1 MSEPHDRSAPPRGR
15 AGGTVIA
22 FEAVDFGYDSRLIL
36 RQLSLSVGRGELLAI
51 MGGSGSGKTT
61 VLRLIG
67 GLVRPSRGRVVVDGE
82 DVAALAPEALHALRR
97 QMGMLFQAGALFTDL
112 SVFDNVAYPLRE
124 HARLSPT
131 MLRDL
136 VLMKLHAVGLHAV
149 ASKMPSQLSGGMA
162 RRVALARAIA
172 LDPPI
177 LMCDEP
183 FAGLDPISLG
193 TVARLLRRLTD
204 TLGLTTLLVTHD
216 VDESLAIADRIVLL
230 AEGRI
235 LASGSP
241 AQLRTADDPFV
252 RQFIEGREDGPVP
265 FHAPGAPLRE
275 LLGLRPTPDEASLSD
290 SGALRTAH
298 RFGSAGAGAGAGAG
312 EGAGAGARRDG
323 R

>member
-1 MSEPHDRSAPPRGR
+1 MNDPHDRSGSSRGG
-15 AGGTVIA
+15 AGGPVIA
-22 FEAVDFGYDSRLIL
+22 FEAVDFGYDRRLIL
-36 RQLSLSVGRGELLAI
+36 HQLSLSVGRGELLAI

-67 GLVRPSRGRVVVDGE
+67 GLVRPSRGRVMVEGR

-97 QMGMLFQAGALFTDL
+97 HMGMLFQAGALFTDL

-124 HARLSPT
+124 HARLPQT

-136 VLMKLHAVGLHAV
+136 VLMKLHAVGLHA
-149 ASKMPSQLSGGMA
+149 AAAKMPSQLSGGMA

-216 VDESLAIADRIVLL
+216 VEESLAIADRIVLL

-235 LASGSP
+235 LASGTP
-241 AQLRTADDPFV
+241 AQMRKAHDPFV
-252 RQFIEGREDGPVP
+252 RQFIDGREDGPVP

-275 LLGLRPTPDEASLSD
+275 LLELPPALEETSPADP
-290 SGALRTAH
+290 GALREAQAL
-298 RFGSAGAGAGAGAG
+298 GSAGKASGT
-312 EGAGAGARRDG
+312 RHDG

>member
-1 MSEPHDRSAPPRGR
+1 
-15 AGGTVIA
+15 
-22 FEAVDFGYDSRLIL
+22 
-36 RQLSLSVGRGELLAI
+36 
-51 MGGSGSGKTT
+51 
-61 VLRLIG
+61 
-67 GLVRPSRGRVVVDGE
+67 LVEGE
-82 DVAALAPEALHALRR
+82 DVSALAPEALHALRR

-124 HARLSPT
+124 HARLSQK

-149 ASKMPSQLSGGMA
+149 ASRMPSQLSGGMA

-235 LASGSP
+235 LASGTP
-241 AQLRTADDPFV
+241 AQMRKANDPFV

-265 FHAPGAPLRE
+265 FHSPGAPLQE
-275 LLGLRPTPDEASLSD
+275 LLGLRPPLAETSLLD
-290 SGALRTAH
+290 PGALRTAH
-298 RFGSAGAGAGAGAG
+298 GFGSAGEAV
-312 EGAGAGARRDG
+312 ETRRDG
-323 R
+323 G

>member
-1 MSEPHDRSAPPRGR
+1 V
-15 AGGTVIA
+15 VIS
-22 FEAVDFGYDSRLIL
+22 FEDLDFGYDGRLIL
-36 RQLSLSVGRGELLAI
+36 RQLNLEVRRGELLAM

-61 VLRLIG
+61 ILRLIG
-67 GLVRPSRGRVVVDGE
+67 GLLKPSRGRLEVDGQ
-82 DVAALAPEALHALRR
+82 DVPSLGPKALHELRR
-97 QMGMLFQAGALFTDL
+97 HMGMLFQAGALFTDL
-112 SVFDNVAYPLRE
+112 NVFDNVAYPLRE
-124 HARLSPT
+124 HARLPET

-149 ASKMPSQLSGGMA
+149 ADRMPSQLSGGMA

-193 TVARLLRRLTD
+193 TVAKLLRRLTD

-216 VDESLAIADRIVLL
+216 VEESLAIADRIVLL

-235 LASGSP
+235 RASGTP
-241 AQLRTADDPFV
+241 ADLRSSEDLFV
-252 RQFIEGREDGPVP
+252 RQFIDGREDGPVP
-265 FHAPGAPLRE
+265 FHAPGASLNQV
-275 LLGLRPTPDEASLSD
+275 LGLPDRGEAWSGPD
-290 SGALRTAH
+290 SAISRD
-298 RFGSAGAGAGAGAG
+298 GSAGQAHRQASGGSKN
-312 EGAGAGARRDG
+312 G